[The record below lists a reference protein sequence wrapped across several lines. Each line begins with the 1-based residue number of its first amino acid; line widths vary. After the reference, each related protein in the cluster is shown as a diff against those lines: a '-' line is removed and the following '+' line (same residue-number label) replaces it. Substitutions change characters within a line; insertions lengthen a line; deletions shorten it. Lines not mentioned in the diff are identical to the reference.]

1 MKKARPTFDVK
12 AFFSDA
18 KKRKLFITITSILM
32 AAIIVATVVLCCTLI
47 PLYNRTVSV
56 NFYDHEGKKQS
67 ITLKYGEELD
77 MPIPTREYYTF
88 EGWYFDQEFTKAYKD
103 GFFENFN
110 YKEDID
116 LFPKWRITDPVII
129 EFDSMGGSYVADVA
143 VPRGAPVD
151 KSWFSEKEGNS
162 LLGWCYDANLTQV
175 FMPGDSFNEDTTLY
189 AKWILNE
196 ITDDDTITVMFDTQ
210 GGSSVDNVTIKMGQI
225 VNLPLTNRVG
235 YDLVG
240 WYTDEDYKYKY
251 DSSVVLVQS
260 IILYAKWEKNE
271 VNYSLKFDTR
281 GGETISTKLYLN
293 GTFIDVDALPTPTKQ
308 DDTFLYWCTDK
319 DCKYAL
325 MDDFYIK
332 SDVTLY
338 AKYSS
343 DDAEI
348 IENVNIYYHLYDS
361 VVEGRYI
368 LRNTRIENWIP
379 YRKDYTFDGWY
390 ADSEYTEKFDFSIL
404 AYEGATLYAKWKKN
418 DEYSDE
424 YFLYVLSKDNSYLIV
439 NEEKD
444 RSLTNL
450 VIPSECNGK
459 PVKEI
464 KDGLFKGRIIESI
477 IIGDNVEIIGQEAF
491 SESLISEI
499 ILPSSVKTIKDKA
512 FYKASNLTSVTID
525 GQAEIGEMAFAN
537 CGKLTTVI
545 ASKVKKLE
553 DEVFY
558 ECIRLKTVNLRAL
571 DTAGWSVFENCIRL
585 ESIDL
590 SNSTLT
596 EMAPSLFEGTV
607 QLLSVSLPSTL
618 KEIKSNAFYKSGIMG
633 INTNAVSVIG
643 SGAFSECKRLTTVE
657 IGKDLT
663 KIGAGNFFN
672 CTAISSYVV
681 STQNQYFSSYN
692 NGLYDK
698 NKTELKLYAIGN
710 VSTTLVLPSSVAS
723 IYPLALAYAKNLAR
737 IEVDSANTVYSSID
751 GNLYSKD
758 GTELCYYAVNKEE
771 KEFTVPSTVTTIRSY
786 CFMSSDKLERVI
798 IDSNVINIQI
808 GCFYNM
814 TALTEIVNNSGVT
827 LIKDQHYVDCNLL
840 SVIQ

>member
-1 MKKARPTFDVK
+1 MKNTRPTFDVK

-47 PLYNRTVSV
+47 PLYNREVSV

-77 MPIPTREYYTF
+77 MPTPTREYYTF
-88 EGWYFDQEFTKAYKD
+88 EGWYFDQELTKAYKD

-129 EFDSMGGSYVADVA
+129 EFESMGGSYVADVA

-162 LLGWCYDANLTQV
+162 LLGWCYDANLTQI
-175 FMPGDSFNEDTTLY
+175 FMPGDRFNEDTTLY
-189 AKWILNE
+189 AKWMLNE
-196 ITDDDTITVMFDTQ
+196 ITDEDTITVMFDTK
-210 GGSSVDNVTIKMGQI
+210 GGSSVDSITIKMGT
-225 VNLPLTNRVG
+225 VALLPDTNRVG
-235 YDLVG
+235 YDFLG
-240 WYTDEDYKYKY
+240 WYTDEEYKYKY
-251 DSSVVLVQS
+251 NSSVVLVQS

-281 GGETISTKLYLN
+281 GGETINTKLYLN
-293 GTFIDVDALPTPTKQ
+293 GTFVEVDALPTPTKQ

-325 MDDFYIK
+325 TGNFYIK

-418 DEYSDE
+418 DDYSDE
-424 YFLYVLSKDNSYLIV
+424 YFLYVLSRDNSYLIV

-537 CGKLTTVI
+537 CGKLTTVV
-545 ASKVKKLE
+545 ASKVKSVGE
-553 DEVFY
+553 EAFY
-558 ECIRLKTVNLRAL
+558 ECISLRTVNLRSL

-596 EMAPSLFEGTV
+596 EMAPSLFKGTI
-607 QLLSVSLPSTL
+607 QLNNISLPSTL
-618 KEIKSNAFYKSGIMG
+618 VEIKSGAFLGSGITR
-633 INTNAVSVIG
+633 INTSKVTIIG
-643 SGAFSECKRLTTVE
+643 SSAFSECNRLTIVE
-657 IGKDLT
+657 IGKELVQVSTDS
-663 KIGAGNFFN
+663 FYN
-672 CTAISSYVV
+672 CPLLQSYVV
-681 STQNQYFSSYN
+681 SQDNEKFCSYQGN
-692 NGLYDK
+692 MY
-698 NKTELKLYAIGN
+698 NKDM
-710 VSTTLVLPSSVAS
+710 TTLKFYANGNSSTLTLPASVTS
-723 IYPLALAYAKNLAR
+723 IDIPTLIHAKNLAR

-771 KEFTVPSTVTTIRSY
+771 REFTVPSTVTTIRSY

-798 IDSNVINIQI
+798 INSNVTNIQI

-814 TALTEIVNNSGVT
+814 TALTEIVNNSGVMI
-827 LIKDQHYVDCNLL
+827 IKDQHYVDCNLL